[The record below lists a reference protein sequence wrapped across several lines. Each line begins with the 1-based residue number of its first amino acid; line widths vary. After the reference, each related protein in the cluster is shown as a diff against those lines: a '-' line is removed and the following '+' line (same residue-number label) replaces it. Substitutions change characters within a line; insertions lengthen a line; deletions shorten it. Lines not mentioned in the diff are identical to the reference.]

1 MPYETTPQRLQ
12 AAPALVPSAPALDL
26 DQIQGDVLIGLQ
38 KNFERFIFFEIKDV
52 QGFKR
57 ELRNSIASRIT
68 TTGKVLA
75 QELELKRRKEQGD
88 NSLIHLVGLNVGFT
102 HNGMQKLAPGEDL
115 KDPSFNTGAKNQA
128 NVLGDPFDDANPQKP
143 PITWLPEFLSDAID
157 GVFLVTG
164 ESENSVNDEARHVLS
179 SLGSAIAVIYDETGH
194 VRPGLARGHEH
205 FGWLDGVSNPGVKG
219 LTDPF
224 PGQRLIDAGAFVFGY
239 PQPSP
244 TAHRPPQPSPDGLA
258 KNGSFMVFR
267 RLKQLVPEFTQ
278 FILMEAASVQG
289 TDPNKNVVTTGMDPV
304 LLGARMVG
312 RWKSGAPLAL
322 TPSQDDTTLGKDPT
336 QNNNFDFSD
345 DQTERR
351 CPFGAHIR
359 KVNPRQDF
367 APQTNPNDP
376 TVQDTAVDPRRIMRQ
391 GIPFGP
397 EVSAAEQ
404 SQMKTLEDRGLM
416 FVCYQTSIPFQF
428 EFLQHTWADNPNF
441 ISPGAV
447 QKVHA
452 DGSTVTVGF
461 DPIIGQNT
469 PQNPPSPQPPDP
481 QAGQPQPRTADEPIP
496 NYPTGDVR
504 STLTIP
510 QPFIVPT
517 GGEYFFVPS
526 ISALK
531 HELSA

>member
-1 MPYETTPQRLQ
+1 MEIAMSYETTPQRLQ
-12 AAPALVPSAPALDL
+12 DAPAFVPGSPALDL
-26 DQIQGDVLIGLQ
+26 DEIQGDVLIGLQ
-38 KNFERFIFFEIKDV
+38 KYFERFIFFEIKDV

-57 ELRNSIASRIT
+57 DLRERIASRIT
-68 TTGKVLA
+68 TTRKVFA

-88 NSLIHLVGLNVGFT
+88 HSLIHLVGLNVGFT

-115 KDPSFNTGAKNQA
+115 KDPSFISGAKNQA
-128 NVLGDPFDDANPQKP
+128 NVLGDPFDGANPQKP
-143 PITWLPEFLSDAID
+143 PITWRPEFLSDDIH

-164 ESENSVNDEARHVLS
+164 ESENSVNDEAGHVLS
-179 SLGSAIAVIYDETGH
+179 SLGSAIAVIHDETGR
-194 VRPGLARGHEH
+194 VRPRLARGHEH

-239 PQPSP
+239 PQPNP
-244 TAHRPPQPSPDGLA
+244 TAPRPPQPSSDGLA

-267 RLKQLVPEFTQ
+267 RLKQQVPEFTQ
-278 FILMEAASVQG
+278 FILTEAASVQG
-289 TDPNKNVVTTGMDPV
+289 TDKNVVTTGMDPV

-312 RWKSGAPLAL
+312 RWKSGAPIAL

-345 DQTERR
+345 DQIERR

-367 APQTNPNDP
+367 APPTNPNDP

-404 SQMKTLEDRGLM
+404 TQKKTLQDRGLM

-428 EFLQHTWADNPNF
+428 EFLQHTWANNQNF
-441 ISPGAV
+441 ISAGAV
-447 QKVHA
+447 PKVHA
-452 DGSTVTVGF
+452 DGSPVKVGF

-469 PQNPPSPQPPDP
+469 P
-481 QAGQPQPRTADEPIP
+481 AGQPQARNTDEPIP
-496 NYPTGDVR
+496 NYPTGNVR

-510 QPFIVPT
+510 EPFIIPT
-517 GGEYFFVPS
+517 GGGYFFVPS

-531 HELSA
+531 NELSA

>member
-1 MPYETTPQRLQ
+1 MSYETTPQRLVG
-12 AAPALVPSAPALDL
+12 APAFVPGSPALDL
-26 DQIQGDVLIGLQ
+26 DEIQGDILVGLQ
-38 KNFERFIFFEIKDV
+38 KNLERFVFFEIKDV
-52 QGFKR
+52 RGFKR
-57 ELRNSIASRIT
+57 ALQNSIASRIT
-68 TTGKVLA
+68 TTRKVLS
-75 QELELKRRKEQGD
+75 QELELKKRKERSD
-88 NSLIHLVGLNVGFT
+88 HTLIHLVGLNVGFT
-102 HNGMQKLAPGEDL
+102 HNGTKKLVPGEDL
-115 KDPSFNTGAKNQA
+115 KDPSFTAGAKSQA
-128 NVLGDPFDDANPQKP
+128 NVLGDPFDAADPQKTP
-143 PITWLPEFLSDAID
+143 TTWLPEFLSDGID

-164 ESENSVNDEARHVLS
+164 ETENAVNDESTYMLF
-179 SLGSAIAVIYDETGH
+179 SLGSTITVIYDETAH

-239 PQPSP
+239 PMPNP
-244 TAHRPPQPSPDGLA
+244 TAPRPAQPAPDALA

-267 RLKQLVPEFTQ
+267 RLKQRVPEFKQ
-278 FILMEAASVQG
+278 FILDAAQGAQPVQG
-289 TDPNKNVVTTGMDPV
+289 TDPKTNVVTAGMDPV

-322 TPSQDDTTLGKDPT
+322 IPSQDDTALGKDPME
-336 QNNNFDFSD
+336 NNNFDFSD

-351 CPFGAHIR
+351 CPFAAHIR
-359 KVNPRQDF
+359 KVNPREDF
-367 APQTNPNDP
+367 APAPQEST
-376 TVQDTAVDPRRIMRQ
+376 VDPRRVMRQ

-397 EVSAAEQ
+397 EVNPAEQ

-428 EFLQHTWADNPNF
+428 EFLQQAWAGNPSF
-441 ISPGAV
+441 ISPEPV
-447 QKVHA
+447 KKLHA

-469 PQNPPSPQPPDP
+469 PQPPDP
-481 QAGQPQPRTADEPIP
+481 QAGKPQPRTTDEPIP
-496 NYPTGDVR
+496 NYPTGGVR

-510 QPFIVPT
+510 QSFIVPT
-517 GGEYFFVPS
+517 GGGYFFVPS

-531 HELSA
+531 NELSA